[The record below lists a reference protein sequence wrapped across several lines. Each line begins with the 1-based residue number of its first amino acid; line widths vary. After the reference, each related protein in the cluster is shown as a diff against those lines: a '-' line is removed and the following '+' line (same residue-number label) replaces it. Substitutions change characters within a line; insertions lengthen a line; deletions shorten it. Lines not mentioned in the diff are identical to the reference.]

1 MLSENFTQVKGKV
14 LPENFTYVK
23 EKYWENILMLS
34 TTEIEFNRHLY
45 FGGSKPEV
53 TALSLLI
60 VDYALRIISNFFTLP
75 KHNKSNELSKK
86 VNINPKSY
94 FVTSKK

>member
-23 EKYWENILMLS
+23 EKYWENI
-34 TTEIEFNRHLY
+34 
-45 FGGSKPEV
+45 
-53 TALSLLI
+53 
-60 VDYALRIISNFFTLP
+60 
-75 KHNKSNELSKK
+75 
-86 VNINPKSY
+86 NPKSY